1 MGIPVVFVVLHGY
14 GMNKFGMKI
23 MKSIRQIAQFYIF
36 VLQHFFQLR
45 CNESAASLSYTSL
58 LSLVP
63 MMAVIFAAFSSFP
76 AFNDAF
82 EQLQNFIFNNLV
94 PSSSEVIKD
103 YLNIFVDKASKLTLV
118 GLISLFVIA
127 LMLMH
132 QIDIALN
139 RIWDVHKRKSYLRIF
154 LTYWAV
160 LTLGP
165 ILIGMSI
172 IVTSYLSS
180 FLMIEDAAESFG
192 LKTELLLIIP
202 VLLTMSAF
210 TLIYMIVPNS
220 RVELSHALI
229 GGVTATILFEL
240 AKKGFAI
247 YVSHNQ
253 TYSNLYGA
261 LATIPIFLIW
271 IYISWLV
278 TLLGAMT
285 ARCVILFDFS
295 HGQIRNTENHLL
307 SVFRLLWLLYNA
319 SKSGA
324 SIAEKVL
331 HQDPVLRHEAQ
342 LDGLIV
348 QLEKLSW
355 IHKTKNDKYSLAKDL
370 DTISLWDLYSELPYA
385 LPKPNSLNNDS
396 LSDVL
401 QQANKLLSNEFD
413 IPIKELFVQYD
424 AYH

>member
-1 MGIPVVFVVLHGY
+1 MGIPAVFVVLHGY
-14 GMNKFGMKI
+14 GMNKFSMII
-23 MKSIRQIAQFYIF
+23 MKSIKKTVQFYVF
-36 VLQHFFQLR
+36 VLRRFFQLR
-45 CNESAASLSYTSL
+45 CNETAASLSYTSL

-127 LMLMH
+127 LMLMR

-247 YVSHNQ
+247 YVGHNQ

-295 HGQIRNTENHLL
+295 HGQIRNTDNHLL

-324 SIAEKVL
+324 SISEKVL

-342 LDGLIV
+342 LDGLFY

-385 LPKPNSLNNDS
+385 LPKPYLLDNDS

-401 QQANKLLSNEFD
+401 QQANKLLSNELD

-424 AYH
+424 AHH